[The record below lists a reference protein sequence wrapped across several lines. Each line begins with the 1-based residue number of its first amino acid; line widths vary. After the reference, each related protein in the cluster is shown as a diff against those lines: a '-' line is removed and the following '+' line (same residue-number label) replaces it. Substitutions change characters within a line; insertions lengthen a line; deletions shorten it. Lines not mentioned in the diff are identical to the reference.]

1 MDRWTTPYP
10 SPTRHET
17 RQRALMETSPSP
29 NVELEGLEAAAH
41 GKTPGTLPPGSL
53 LGEEDLD
60 AGLAQAAYAVGAG
73 EALA

>member
-1 MDRWTTPYP
+1 
-10 SPTRHET
+10 
-17 RQRALMETSPSP
+17 METSPSP